1 MSLELWTAVDK
12 YLADLLLPGDAVL
25 AAAVAD
31 SSAAGLPAI
40 QVSALQGRLLWLLA
54 RAQRARSILEIGTL
68 GGYSTIWLGRALPA
82 HGRLISL
89 ELEPTHAALARR
101 NLERAGLAD
110 RAEVRVGP
118 ALESLEQLARE
129 GRGPF
134 DFVFIDAD
142 KVGYPEYFSWSLRLC
157 RRGSLIVA
165 DNVVRAGAIA
175 DAASADANVVAV
187 RRFLEL
193 MAAEPR
199 VSATVL
205 QTVGAKGYDGLS
217 IALVTDEP

>member
-1 MSLELWTAVDK
+1 MSLERWTEVDK
-12 YLADLLLPGDAVL
+12 YLTDLLLPKDAVL
-25 AAAVAD
+25 EATVAA

-54 RAQRARSILEIGTL
+54 KAQRAALILEIGTL
-68 GGYSTIWLGRALPA
+68 GGYSTIWLGRALPPD
-82 HGRLISL
+82 GRLISL

-118 ALESLEQLARE
+118 ALESLEQLAGER
-129 GRGPF
+129 RGPF

-142 KVGYPEYFSWSLRLC
+142 KVGYPEYFGWSLRLS

-165 DNVVRAGAIA
+165 DNVVREGAIV
-175 DAASADANVVAV
+175 DAASGDANVVAV
-187 RRFLEL
+187 RRFLQL

-205 QTVGAKGYDGLS
+205 QTVGTKGYDGLS
-217 IALVTDEP
+217 IALVTDDP